1 MIKNI
6 YICKSFSS
14 VVIFGSS
21 SVYTFWELQVFFG
34 FDIIFISG
42 ISSGVKK
49 KKTTTNKTSTS
60 SKNSFPLHFQF
71 FRVLSWVP
79 LEPKLLLVEVNL
91 SSWTKFHQNDLLVS
105 GIVSYFSKQAHL
117 LELVQLPPFH
127 STLEKLYCEGRN
139 FLSLWKI

>member
-49 KKTTTNKTSTS
+49 QQQQTKPLLRQRIP
-60 SKNSFPLHFQF
+60 FPLHFQF

>member
-49 KKTTTNKTSTS
+49 KQQQTKPLFRQRIP
-60 SKNSFPLHFQF
+60 FPLHFQF

-91 SSWTKFHQNDLLVS
+91 SSWTKFHQNDQLVS

>member
-49 KKTTTNKTSTS
+49 KQQQTKPLLRQRIP
-60 SKNSFPLHFQF
+60 FPLHFQF

>member
-49 KKTTTNKTSTS
+49 KQQQTKPLLRQRIP
-60 SKNSFPLHFQF
+60 FPLHFQF

-91 SSWTKFHQNDLLVS
+91 SSWTKFHQNDQLVS